1 MLRKALECGNVAD
14 LAKILVLAPTAHL
27 LPPAGVADPLSP
39 VSVEMHTA
47 CMYRVLD
54 REAMRD
60 LPIPVRRLFVSRVGM
75 CVADIHQSSLTAP
88 TPGTLVAASGHSFF
102 LTDSY

>member
-60 LPIPVRRLFVSRVGM
+60 LPIPVRRLLFRVWV
-75 CVADIHQSSLTAP
+75 CV
-88 TPGTLVAASGHSFF
+88 
-102 LTDSY
+102 